1 MDAIGPKSS
10 FDFSGMGAL
19 KAEAAQQP
27 NSDAAIGKAA
37 KQFEALFIQMM
48 LKSMRDATPKGGLF
62 DSESTKTFEQMYD
75 TQIAMAL
82 SERGDTGLSE
92 MVAKSIRQLQ
102 ETSAESALK
111 KFALTP
117 PAADPLR
124 LVNESDRYSIS
135 EGSTQHFLLQRR
147 RFDLGGTD

>member
-27 NSDAAIGKAA
+27 NSEAAIGKAA

-92 MVAKSIRQLQ
+92 MVANSIRQLQ
-102 ETSAESALK
+102 DASAASDLK
-111 KFALTP
+111 KFALGKLQG
-117 PAADPLR
+117 DPLR
-124 LVNESDRYSIS
+124 LVNESDRFPIS
-135 EGSTQHFLLQRR
+135 EGSTQQFLLQRR
-147 RFDLGGTD
+147 GLNLGGSN

>member
-27 NSDAAIGKAA
+27 NSEAAIGKAA

-92 MVAKSIRQLQ
+92 MVANSIRQLQ
-102 ETSAESALK
+102 DASAASDLK
-111 KFALTP
+111 KFALGKP
-117 PAADPLR
+117 QGEALR
-124 LVNESDRYSIS
+124 LVNESDRFSIP
-135 EGSTQHFLLQRR
+135 EGSTQQFLLQRR
-147 RFDLGGTD
+147 RFTLGGTD